1 MEKTVPTTIVFTFIG
16 QDKPGLVE
24 KLSHT
29 VAEHQ
34 GNWLESSMSQLAGY
48 FAGIASIQI
57 SNDNVAALRVALGE
71 LSQHSLVVQIHDGT
85 EPASPLPESEG
96 SCKSLG
102 LTLLGNDRPGI
113 VRELSKA
120 LAAMNINVYEMNTS
134 VTSAPMS
141 AEPLF
146 QASAAI
152 QVPNTLDMT
161 ELQDKLDSIANDL
174 SVDITLEM
182 P

>member
-1 MEKTVPTTIVFTFIG
+1 MESAVPTTIVFTFIG

-34 GNWLESSMSQLAGY
+34 GNWLESRMSQLAGH
-48 FAGIASIQI
+48 FAGIARIQVSSDHVSTLRTALEQLSQYSLVI
-57 SNDNVAALRVALGE
+57 QFHDDAEPSNLSSASSPLRNME
-71 LSQHSLVVQIHDGT
+71 LSLI
-85 EPASPLPESEG
+85 G
-96 SCKSLG
+96 S
-102 LTLLGNDRPGI
+102 DRPGI
-113 VRELSKA
+113 VRELSRA
-120 LAAMNINVYEMNTS
+120 LAAMNINVCEMNTS

-152 QVPNTLDMT
+152 QVPGALDLA
-161 ELQDKLDSIANDL
+161 ELQEKLDSIANEL
-174 SVDITLEM
+174 SVDITLET

>member
-1 MEKTVPTTIVFTFIG
+1 MPTTIVFTFIG

-34 GNWLESSMSQLAGY
+34 GNWLESRMSQLAGH
-48 FAGIASIQI
+48 FAGIARVQVG
-57 SNDNVAALRVALGE
+57 NDQASMLRTELE
-71 LSQHSLVVQIHDGT
+71 QLSQHSLEVRFHDDT
-85 EPASPLPESEG
+85 IAISQPS
-96 SCKSLG
+96 G
-102 LTLLGNDRPGI
+102 LRNLELSLLGNDRPGI
-113 VRELSKA
+113 VRELSRA
-120 LAAMNINVYEMNTS
+120 LAAMNINVCEMNTS
-134 VTSAPMS
+134 VSSAPMS
-141 AEPLF
+141 ADPLF

-152 QVPNTLDMT
+152 QVPGTLDLG

-174 SVDITLEM
+174 SVDINLEI